1 MESYRRGVLSEKNFK
16 RDTNR
21 RMVSLQ
27 HCFMGWLMEI
37 MGSIMVTI
45 SPMLYDLG
53 FLNVYYINVIMSFLI
68 IPIMHLINNE
78 ETKGIVSES
87 NWFNGLRHLLGL
99 RRISI
104 QQNLSCCWISFKSF
118 DKSCAKHLKVTIW
131 VWVDWNCNES
141 ITKSNYISH
150 ICV

>member
-16 RDTNR
+16 RDSNR

-37 MGSIMVTI
+37 MCSIMVTI

-68 IPIMHLINNE
+68 IPVMHLINNE

-87 NWFNGLRHLLGL
+87 NWLNGLRHLLGL
-99 RRISI
+99 RRIPT
-104 QQNLSCCWISFKSF
+104 QQNSSPLTNH
-118 DKSCAKHLKVTIW
+118 AQNT
-131 VWVDWNCNES
+131 
-141 ITKSNYISH
+141 
-150 ICV
+150 